1 MTSQTLIA
9 ERLSNP
15 SGTATLPSSS
25 DQNASLS
32 SRPAVA
38 SELIKTPYPLDQQM
52 KFLHLQAETE
62 SLLQQ
67 LRIIKQQREACG
79 ATSSNS

>member
-9 ERLSNP
+9 ERSSSA
-15 SGTATLPSSS
+15 SGPTTLPSSS
-25 DQNASLS
+25 DQTASLS
-32 SRPAVA
+32 SRSNV
-38 SELIKTPYPLDQQM
+38 SESLKTPYPLDQQM

-62 SLLQQ
+62 TLLQQ

-79 ATSSNS
+79 ATSSKS